1 MLVTETGAIVNAV
14 VVKIVDVI
22 NVDAWNG
29 IIQECKII
37 VNSIILTSNIS
48 G

>member
-22 NVDAWNG
+22 TVDAWNG
-29 IIQECKII
+29 IIQECKIS
-37 VNSIILTSNIS
+37 VNIIILTSNIS